1 MSVEFKDPISSYRID
16 GHTHCIADE
25 MVELGIGEYKK
36 CGSSDAMSTWVAEFE
51 GGEEKYSSYCFS
63 CAQSFQQ
70 YHLAKSSL
78 GGEFGLCSEGG
89 QVAKKVFERKPK
101 SPRITMEQAK
111 LVISYGTDAT
121 LKHGVNRGKQ
131 IRGIKEEYNAFFGHR
146 TRKDANGNP
155 LVRYYPETCGGELNG
170 YKTRTFPK
178 GFGYENLG
186 ITGISNDLSGQ
197 HKFKDMQFRDICIC
211 PGEEDKVA
219 FFQQFDEYQKSRFGK
234 DDKGYAPMPV
244 VSPTT
249 GEGSAAKQLRAQY
262 DFVNRAERIFIGMD
276 NDSRGRQAAEEI
288 AKIFPKDKVFIISW
302 SYKDP
307 NNAINNP
314 EGKDYSAQTIRDFY
328 NAKPYMK
335 GLVKSSKGLMS
346 DISEVLLKKRITLP
360 DYMSKISKMMGGD
373 SGEEGMLQS
382 VILNIIGNTS
392 CGKCH
397 GINTPVLMHDM
408 SIKMIQDIKLGDVV
422 MGDDGGP
429 RNVTDLSRGRDTLY
443 CIDQRDGMSY
453 TVNSKHP
460 LSLRAGY
467 DTINQAM
474 GRRSSVDYKKGEVV
488 NMSVPEYLQLPS
500 SARRSL
506 KGYKGV
512 LTKLDN
518 GMKIKTPWLV
528 GMWLGDGDSN
538 ASRITQSHSALEAI
552 EGIYKEAT
560 SVGYGVSK
568 VATNDSTT
576 RYSIIGGFRNYL
588 DANNL
593 LNNKHIPTEWLCTN
607 WEDRVELLSGLLD
620 SDGHY
625 TRSGCYEITQKRKV
639 LAEGIVT
646 LCRSLGLRC
655 SITEVYKSSQYGTVG
670 MYYRMFISGDT
681 SILNLRLTYK
691 QPEPISEKMKL
702 KNTAISVTELGVG
715 DYYGISV
722 DGNHLYCLQDF
733 TVTHNTTHVNG
744 MCYHWIMNSP
754 QKPIV
759 ASLEATSGQYALD
772 IISIHLG
779 ENIRKGRTGKE
790 VLEYLET
797 PEVQLRLKDLWENE
811 YGEERFRIIDE
822 RDGNI
827 KTLERDL
834 EEAFHRDGCEMFIID
849 VLTDILRNLSIEQQ
863 SEHMSWQKNMVK
875 KGATIVN
882 VLHTT
887 KPKKDKDGN
896 YVPISEYDAY
906 GSSTFVQSASI
917 NILIDRDKMTEDNIE
932 KNTTRVRMP
941 KCREGYTGEAGEWYY
956 DTTTRK
962 VYDRDLFF
970 KENPHLLPSGYEL
983 GKKDENNSPA
993 NKFDNRPKTQDN
1005 TIKMAVAPLVMTPK
1019 ALPEFKE

>member
-89 QVAKKVFERKPK
+89 QAAKKVFERKPK

-392 CGKCH
+392 CGK
-397 GINTPVLMHDM
+397 
-408 SIKMIQDIKLGDVV
+408 
-422 MGDDGGP
+422 
-429 RNVTDLSRGRDTLY
+429 
-443 CIDQRDGMSY
+443 
-453 TVNSKHP
+453 
-460 LSLRAGY
+460 
-467 DTINQAM
+467 
-474 GRRSSVDYKKGEVV
+474 
-488 NMSVPEYLQLPS
+488 
-500 SARRSL
+500 
-506 KGYKGV
+506 
-512 LTKLDN
+512 
-518 GMKIKTPWLV
+518 
-528 GMWLGDGDSN
+528 
-538 ASRITQSHSALEAI
+538 
-552 EGIYKEAT
+552 
-560 SVGYGVSK
+560 
-568 VATNDSTT
+568 
-576 RYSIIGGFRNYL
+576 
-588 DANNL
+588 
-593 LNNKHIPTEWLCTN
+593 
-607 WEDRVELLSGLLD
+607 
-620 SDGHY
+620 
-625 TRSGCYEITQKRKV
+625 
-639 LAEGIVT
+639 
-646 LCRSLGLRC
+646 
-655 SITEVYKSSQYGTVG
+655 
-670 MYYRMFISGDT
+670 
-681 SILNLRLTYK
+681 
-691 QPEPISEKMKL
+691 
-702 KNTAISVTELGVG
+702 
-715 DYYGISV
+715 
-722 DGNHLYCLQDF
+722 
-733 TVTHNTTHVNG
+733 TTHVNG

-993 NKFDNRPKTQDN
+993 NKFDNRSKTQDN
-1005 TIKMAVAPLVMTPK
+1005 TIKMAVSPLVMTPK